1 MELLHR
7 QVLALQTQRVLL
19 GMWTGA
25 FPGESSSLFQVLAN
39 HLPPLHRKAAK
50 GFSLAA
56 EPGLSS
62 GHAVS
67 AVADGAFAS
76 IAPLGGAG
84 CEWSSGR
91 TEMCV
96 DVVVTRSSVAS
107 QGLLTSCARSINPRL
122 VNGEIQLACPKSH
135 KVIEKVH
142 RKRLKVETSCL
153 SCAGLGL
160 EE

>member
-84 CEWSSGR
+84 CKWVLREDR
-91 TEMCV
+91 
-96 DVVVTRSSVAS
+96 DVRRR
-107 QGLLTSCARSINPRL
+107 GCHP
-122 VNGEIQLACPKSH
+122 
-135 KVIEKVH
+135 
-142 RKRLKVETSCL
+142 
-153 SCAGLGL
+153 
-160 EE
+160 